1 MLTPAIQA
9 YGVVGLSIVIAI
21 LVASIVALVLDSRRW
36 VREHADR
43 AEAKRRHPAGHLRSV
58 ETDPAPLWRIPDT
71 FRPVSADDDTVQLR
85 PVGGRHRRRIMS
97 DRTTPRERW
106 AR

>member
-9 YGVVGLSIVIAI
+9 YGVVGLSIVMAI

-36 VREHADR
+36 VREQR
-43 AEAKRRHPAGHLRSV
+43 AAAAAKRRHPAGRRRSV

-71 FRPVSADDDTVQLR
+71 FRPTMTPVQLR
-85 PVGGRHRRRIMS
+85 PVGGRHRRAS
-97 DRTTPRERW
+97 
-106 AR
+106 

>member
-58 ETDPAPLWRIPDT
+58 ETDPAPLWRIP
-71 FRPVSADDDTVQLR
+71 RPVPADDDTVQLR
-85 PVGGRHRRRIMS
+85 PVGGRHRRAS
-97 DRTTPRERW
+97 
-106 AR
+106 

>member
-43 AEAKRRHPAGHLRSV
+43 AEAKR
-58 ETDPAPLWRIPDT
+58 IPDT

-85 PVGGRHRRRIMS
+85 PVGGRHRRAS
-97 DRTTPRERW
+97 
-106 AR
+106 